1 MAPRNERTHDST
13 VDQTPDE
20 RPTNRV
26 TVADAARLLGLS
38 AEAVRIRIKRGT
50 LASEKVEG
58 TVYVILDPDPT
69 RPNYE
74 PTTNQTTDPTTD
86 QTVLVE
92 VLHEQVAYL
101 REQLDQEREANR
113 ENRRIIA
120 GLVQRVPELE
130 AQPEPR
136 DTPVSASDGTDKGDV
151 YPRRKRNP
159 FRGGVKYSPG
169 SGIGEG
175 ENAEEIR
182 GPHSGPHG
190 RAGRARDRA
199 RVGGDA

>member
-13 VDQTPDE
+13 VDHTPDE
-20 RPTNRV
+20 RATNRV

-38 AEAVRIRIKRGT
+38 AEAVRMRIKRGT

-58 TVYVILDPDPT
+58 TVYVLLDADPT

-74 PTTNQTTDPTTD
+74 PTTNQTTDPTTDPTTD

-101 REQLDQEREANR
+101 RDQLDQEREANR

-130 AQPEPR
+130 APPEPR
-136 DTPVSASDGTDKGDV
+136 EAPETAS
-151 YPRRKRNP
+151 PAME
-159 FRGGVKYSPG
+159 GVEHP
-169 SGIGEG
+169 
-175 ENAEEIR
+175 
-182 GPHSGPHG
+182 
-190 RAGRARDRA
+190 
-199 RVGGDA
+199 

>member
-1 MAPRNERTHDST
+1 MAPRRERTHDSP

-38 AEAVRIRIKRGT
+38 AEAVRMRIKRGT
-50 LASEKVEG
+50 LAAEKVEG
-58 TVYVILDPDPT
+58 TVYVILDADPT
-69 RPNYE
+69 RPHDE
-74 PTTNQTTDPTTD
+74 PTPNQTTDPTPD

-101 REQLDQEREANR
+101 RDQLDQEREANR

-130 AQPEPR
+130 APPEEREEPETASPKTEGVEVPLAQEKPPR
-136 DTPVSASDGTDKGDV
+136 SFWQKLFGA
-151 YPRRKRNP
+151 
-159 FRGGVKYSPG
+159 
-169 SGIGEG
+169 
-175 ENAEEIR
+175 
-182 GPHSGPHG
+182 
-190 RAGRARDRA
+190 
-199 RVGGDA
+199 